1 VGEVALSD
9 TWHQFFPQP
18 DQLCL
23 NGQINFGLTEV
34 DRKDLSETNSKDLS
48 ETLET

>member
-9 TWHQFFPQP
+9 TWHQFFSQTDP
-18 DQLCL
+18 LWL

-34 DRKDLSETNSKDLS
+34 DRKDISETNSKLKGPI
-48 ETLET
+48 